1 MIELLAIT
9 DDAAPTEPPL
19 RIVRAGGL
27 AVVIAPASEGEV
39 DADALWRREALLEEL
54 MQQRALLPVRYGTLV
69 EDEAAAA
76 AAVAGRGEALAG
88 ALRGVRGAVELSVRA
103 VAPDSRTREPGE
115 HLQARAAHE
124 RTAAALHE
132 RLAAAARGRC
142 ATTAASCCGRRH
154 LVDRAEVDRF
164 VSLVR
169 GLQAEH
175 AELSILCAAVAA
187 LFLRRAGG
195 RMRDKVLAGPLDGD
209 LDPFARP
216 SRGLSNSLSRRI
228 DADPESV
235 EQGLAQLVLTIVEL
249 LRQLMERQALR
260 RIDGGGLTEEQ
271 IERLGTTFMELDRR
285 MEELRD
291 HFGLAADD
299 LNLDLGPLGRLL

>member
-9 DDAAPTEPPL
+9 DDAAPAEPPL

-27 AVVIAPASEGEV
+27 GVVVAPASEGEV

-69 EDEAAAA
+69 EDDAAAA
-76 AAVAGRGEALAG
+76 AAVAGRSEALAG
-88 ALRGVRGAVELSVRA
+88 ALRRVRGAVELSVRA
-103 VAPDSRTREPGE
+103 VAPGQPDEGSPGE

-132 RLAAAARGRC
+132 RLAAAAREEVRHDGRELLR
-142 ATTAASCCGRRH
+142 AAY

-175 AELSILCAAVAA
+175 GELSILCT
-187 LFLRRAGG
+187 
-195 RMRDKVLAGPLDGD
+195 GPWPPYSFAEPGD
-209 LDPFARP
+209 A
-216 SRGLSNSLSRRI
+216 
-228 DADPESV
+228 
-235 EQGLAQLVLTIVEL
+235 
-249 LRQLMERQALR
+249 
-260 RIDGGGLTEEQ
+260 
-271 IERLGTTFMELDRR
+271 
-285 MEELRD
+285 
-291 HFGLAADD
+291 
-299 LNLDLGPLGRLL
+299 